1 MSIQIEIPIV
11 FGSKSKDRIIKA
23 SFSKLTLDEK
33 FLIGRTVYRYETP
46 IDKDDEK
53 KGYKEELINEK
64 SYTAKDKIVQIG
76 VAYDGEEDV
85 YFVAVEKI
93 NKTMF
98 FNVESAEKGNE
109 LLNQLI
115 EWWKS

>member
-1 MSIQIEIPIV
+1 MIKIEIPII
-11 FGSKSKDRIIKA
+11 FGTKCKDRLINA
-23 SFSKLTLDEK
+23 AVTKLTLDDK
-33 FLIGRTVYRYETP
+33 FLIGRTVYRYETF

-64 SYTAKDKIVQIG
+64 SYTSKDKIVQIG
-76 VAYDGEEDV
+76 VAYDGEDDV
-85 YFVAVEKI
+85 YYVCVEKI
-93 NKTMF
+93 TKNMF